1 MMNNMPPYGMF
12 PPMTG
17 PNNMPWQDNNP
28 RMNERINNLEN
39 QVNRI
44 ERQLRRMDQRLNQ
57 IENSMITPTFQSKYR
72 VWKQWKQIYDVE
84 GNLFFCYD
92 RKRK

>member
-1 MMNNMPPYGMF
+1 MKMMNNMPPYGMF

-28 RMNERINNLEN
+28 RMNERINNLGN

-57 IENSMITPTFQSKYR
+57 IENSMITPLSSQNTGYGNNGNKYMM
-72 VWKQWKQIYDVE
+72 
-84 GNLFFCYD
+84 
-92 RKRK
+92 